1 MSEEKLPRHETAF
14 IHTGSLRAP
23 SITFDQKQSTGLY
36 LNDSEGITVKINNRP
51 TTIFNAKY
59 IEYKTPII
67 ITNESN
73 DMGILFKK
81 PNDNNLW
88 WKGNDNEEICLSQS
102 YNTLTHNEITELKK
116 IYNDLHLKY
125 IQLVNNIQEH
135 HEQIQEFKKPSSPV
149 GHVRIALNAISK
161 LDPIIEFS
169 ELSPIREDD
178 IELEMKI
185 NKERNKE
192 EETHQ
197 DNISIASD
205 DSQDKT
211 DQNTDHKTDQNTDH
225 KTDHNTDH
233 KTDHKTDQNTDYKTE
248 RKSER
253 KIIDIK
259 YHSTVQLEIG
269 DIVGIDVKK
278 SIDDTLYIDKVIGG
292 KWEIKKLEK
301 SHRYFMLNG
310 ANISLHIKDDVLNVN
325 FQFGETML
333 NKYIIM
339 YKDCDEDDELINLE
353 ELECKNLT
361 NPLILENIYDEYKQ
375 HCTVK
380 MIALTD
386 NVYLVGIKN
395 SKNKVLLIKL
405 TIEDKKII
413 EQQTVVH
420 LHTSIE
426 TFDILYE
433 GGDLD
438 ILVLTMYNDEDFNF
452 TVSLL
457 TASPLNP
464 EHKIIQKYTK
474 SNISHAII
482 TGPNKTLTTLSIVG
496 QVILVA
502 YANTKTLLWLPS
514 SADKEFSSGQTTT
527 NHNISDCI
535 SLYYD
540 VENCVIISAEKT
552 LTDYCFINIMDIYGT
567 KLEMQLSKK
576 INSFTTIPLALNYNK
591 LTGKFILFYSNA
603 HTYGSLN
610 AQIFSYN
617 CDNIVTH
624 ARYST
629 EELPMLTNENFNS
642 YHIEDNVFILYCH
655 SNKKSIECKFFD
667 NYKIQPELFIGMV
680 QDVEESLYNIT
691 FKGQIFIYEEKRL
704 PFDFI
709 GKKLYLNHNT
719 IHLPYPYNITTNSI
733 GNTFIGTA
741 INYTSIILGL

>member
-14 IHTGSLRAP
+14 IHTGSLRAS
-23 SITFDQKQSTGLY
+23 SIILDAKQSTGLY
-36 LNDSEGITVKINNRP
+36 LNESEGINIKINNHL

-88 WKGNDNEEICLSQS
+88 WKGNDNEEICLSQP
-102 YNTLTHNEITELKK
+102 YNTLSHNEITELKK

-125 IQLVNNIQEH
+125 NQLVNDLHLKYNQLVNDV
-135 HEQIQEFKKPSSPV
+135 QEFKKPSTPV
-149 GHVRIALNAISK
+149 EHVKIALNAISEV
-161 LDPIIEFS
+161 DPIIEFS
-169 ELSPIREDD
+169 ELSPIREETEFEMNKGTEFEMNKGTEFEMNTNKVP
-178 IELEMKI
+178 ELEMNT
-185 NKERNKE
+185 NKKE
-192 EETHQ
+192 E
-197 DNISIASD
+197 DNISISSD
-205 DSQDKT
+205 ESH
-211 DQNTDHKTDQNTDH
+211 HKTFN
-225 KTDHNTDH
+225 
-233 KTDHKTDQNTDYKTE
+233 
-248 RKSER
+248 S
-253 KIIDIK
+253 IGIK
-259 YHSTVQLEIG
+259 YSSSSQLEIG
-269 DIVGIDVKK
+269 DVVGIDAKK
-278 SIDDTLYIDKVIGG
+278 SIDNALFIDKVIGG

-301 SHRYFMLNG
+301 SHQYFILNN
-310 ANISLHIKDDVLNVN
+310 ANISLHIKFNVLNVN
-325 FQFGETML
+325 LQIGEL
-333 NKYIIM
+333 VFNKYIIM
-339 YKDCDEDDELINLE
+339 YKDCDEDDELLNLE
-353 ELECKNLT
+353 ELECKNST
-361 NPLILENIYDEYKQ
+361 NPLFLENLYDEYKDR
-375 HCTVK
+375 CIVK
-380 MIALTD
+380 MIALTT
-386 NVYLVGIKN
+386 NVYLIGIVN
-395 SKNKVLLIKL
+395 CKNKVLLIKL
-405 TIEDKKII
+405 SIKDNKII
-413 EQQTVVH
+413 EQQTVIH
-420 LHTSIE
+420 LQKSIE

-438 ILVLTMYNDEDFNF
+438 ILVLTMYNDEDFNI

-464 EHKIIQKYTK
+464 ETKIMQKYTK
-474 SNISHAII
+474 SNISDTII

-496 QVILVA
+496 QVILIA

-514 SADKEFSSGQTTT
+514 SAEKEFSSGPTTT

-540 VENCVIISAEKT
+540 MENCVIVSAEKT

-591 LTGKFILFYSNA
+591 STCRFILFYTNA
-603 HTYGSLN
+603 LSYGSLN

-617 CDNIVTH
+617 CDNIITH

-642 YHIEDNVFILYCH
+642 YHIEDNVFILYCQ

-691 FKGQIFIYEEKRL
+691 FKGQAFTYEEKHL

-719 IHLPYPYNITTNSI
+719 IHLSYPYNITTNAI